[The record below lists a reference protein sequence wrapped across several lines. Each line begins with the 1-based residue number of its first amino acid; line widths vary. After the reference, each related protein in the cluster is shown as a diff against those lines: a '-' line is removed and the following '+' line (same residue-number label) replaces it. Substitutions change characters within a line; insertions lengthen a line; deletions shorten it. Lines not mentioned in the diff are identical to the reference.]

1 MPFNFLHFGIY
12 PVHVYHFKQLCEF
25 DIGFTVPTM
34 HTSPTSTKLHNFA
47 QKLLLCNIAL
57 IWAILAFLGGFEPP
71 KSEKGLKEQR

>member
-1 MPFNFLHFGIY
+1 M
-12 PVHVYHFKQLCEF
+12 E
-25 DIGFTVPTM
+25 FTVATKD
-34 HTSPTSTKLHNFA
+34 TGPTSTKLHNFA